1 MRSWD
6 EAREAGVTRHDWAT
20 EFFAQRRA
28 KKVQPKKKSKF
39 LKAPDIVYPCQHRGE
54 QVDETT
60 CQACGGRRV
69 SLKIFKCAKFEECTI
84 DRLGDKIGPHCCK
97 VCEKREP

>member
-1 MRSWD
+1 MRAWKESK
-6 EAREAGVTRHDWAT
+6 EAGLTRKEWANAV
-20 EFFAQRRA
+20 FVASKLA
-28 KKVQPKKKSKF
+28 KPAPKKKSKF